1 MAKRKPTPLAAAL
14 LAVDSLSPEET
25 LTLVDYLRS
34 KTAVPRK
41 KPEKKKKDAQ
51 ASLTLQSSAET
62 KPAKG
67 EPICG
72 ICGNEADYQDHFQP
86 SPNYHVFESGKKKAS
101 AA

>member
-41 KPEKKKKDAQ
+41 KPEKKKKMPRQ
-51 ASLTLQSSAET
+51 A
-62 KPAKG
+62 
-67 EPICG
+67 
-72 ICGNEADYQDHFQP
+72 
-86 SPNYHVFESGKKKAS
+86 
-101 AA
+101 